1 MQKSLPRA
9 DNDHFREIGNQLPK
23 ATTQRVNA
31 SLQVLDALKPTP
43 LPKWP
48 RSEIA
53 GDQCLGGNANERER
67 AAHLGARPG
76 SSPLSL
82 FDDATSFSA
91 AEF

>member
-1 MQKSLPRA
+1 ML
-9 DNDHFREIGNQLPK
+9 N
-23 ATTQRVNA
+23 T

-43 LPKWP
+43 PPKWP

-53 GDQCLGGNANERER
+53 GGQCLGGNANERER
-67 AAHLGARPG
+67 AAHLGAGPG

-82 FDDATSFSA
+82 FDDGRSFSA